1 MEDVTWDAYYEF
13 SFACLENTLELL
25 SVLEEEYQK
34 MYQKNLTLGRLNEV
48 IRETYYIDQ
57 GENLTYDMQVPASS
71 YVKNDILKMKRLRK
85 MQD

>member
-1 MEDVTWDAYYEF
+1 M
-13 SFACLENTLELL
+13 SGKTLEILC
-25 SVLEEEYQK
+25 VLEEEYQK

-71 YVKNDILKMKRLRK
+71 YVRNDILKMKRLRK

>member
-1 MEDVTWDAYYEF
+1 
-13 SFACLENTLELL
+13 
-25 SVLEEEYQK
+25 

-71 YVKNDILKMKRLRK
+71 YVRNDILKMKRLRK